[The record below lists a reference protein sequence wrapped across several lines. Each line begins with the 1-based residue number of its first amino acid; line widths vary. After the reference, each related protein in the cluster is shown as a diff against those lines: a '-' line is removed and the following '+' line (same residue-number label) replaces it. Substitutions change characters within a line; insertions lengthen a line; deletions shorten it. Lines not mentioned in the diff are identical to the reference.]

1 MASVSPAHLQVHAL
15 QHGHIQAAFGEA
27 LGQALGFQ
35 HHDWFLAI
43 LACSACWHKRE
54 QLHYS

>member
-1 MASVSPAHLQVHAL
+1 MVFVM

-35 HHDWFLAI
+35 HHLTAQRILAI
-43 LACSACWHKRE
+43 LACSA
-54 QLHYS
+54 L